1 MTLPTGAL
9 MHPASEKVSR
19 GRTAIFTSSLRHR
32 DYLGPHGTPLAA
44 YQGEQHDGPLAGDV

>member
-1 MTLPTGAL
+1 MTLLAVTL

-19 GRTAIFTSSLRHR
+19 GRTAIFTSFLRHR

-44 YQGEQHDGPLAGDV
+44 GQGEQHDGPLAGDV